1 MFFVKQNMATARN
14 NTSTTPTGK
23 EPWLAVNLSIF
34 FPGFGQMY
42 AGYHLRG
49 WLILIGNILLSI
61 LGLVL
66 IVTSKNIII
75 TGLIWLAAVLISY
88 TWNLFDAYNCA
99 KKENSPSFEA
109 LRKRKKDPW
118 FAVFLSRIILGTGHI
133 YIRNYVIGFLAIFFV
148 VISYSISSNLVGFLI
163 SIALFIFSPF
173 LIYHVYTASPINR
186 ARSRRA
192 ILTVSILSVIAP
204 IILVILAIP
213 TALFIRTFIAEA
225 RWIPSVAMMPTLQ
238 KYDKLI
244 VDKVSYHFDEPQRG
258 DIIVFSP
265 TETILKDNPNLKD
278 AFIKRIVGLPGEKV
292 EVKEGKVFINDR
304 PLEENYIKSPPQYQ
318 YGPVTVP
325 PNSYF
330 VLGDNRN
337 NSYDSHFWGFVPREN
352 IIGRASEI
360 FFPLERAGS
369 LK

>member
-1 MFFVKQNMATARN
+1 MATSRN
-14 NTSTTPTGK
+14 NLSNTPTGK
-23 EPWLAVNLSIF
+23 EPWLAVNLSMF
-34 FPGFGQMY
+34 FPGLGQMY
-42 AGYHLRG
+42 AEYPLRG
-49 WLILIGNILLSI
+49 WLILIGNILLFI

-66 IVTSKNIII
+66 IVTSENMII
-75 TGLIWLAAVLISY
+75 TGSICLVAVLISY
-88 TWNLFDAYNCA
+88 IWNLFDAYNVV
-99 KKENSPSFEA
+99 KKGNSPSFEA
-109 LRKRKKDPW
+109 LRKRGKDPW
-118 FAVFLSRIILGTGHI
+118 FAVFLSRIVLGTGHI
-133 YIRNYVIGFLAIFFV
+133 YIGKYVIGFIAIFFV
-148 VISYSISSNLVGFLI
+148 VISYFISSKVIGFLL

-173 LIYHVYTASPINR
+173 LIYHVYIASPVNR
-186 ARSRRA
+186 ARSKWA
-192 ILTVSILSVIAP
+192 VLTVSILSVIAP
-204 IILVILAIP
+204 IILAIS

-225 RWIPSVAMMPTLQ
+225 RWNPSESMVPTLQ

-258 DIIVFSP
+258 DIIIFSP
-265 TETILKDNPNLKD
+265 TETIKKDNPNLKD
-278 AFIKRIVGLPGEKV
+278 AFLKRIIGLPGEKV

-304 PLEENYIKSPPQYQ
+304 PLQENYIEAPPQYQ
-318 YGPVTVP
+318 YGPFTVP

-360 FFPLERAGS
+360 FFPIERAGS